1 MVEIRTVKYLF
12 LPLIFRTGVFFYVLL
27 QKNAKLDCAS
37 EVKISKRILYFS
49 RLVLTLHKNAKLDYE
64 TN

>member
-12 LPLIFRTGVFFYVLL
+12 LPLIFRTGVFFCTFA
-27 QKNAKLDCAS
+27 Q
-37 EVKISKRILYFS
+37 
-49 RLVLTLHKNAKLDYE
+49 NAKLDYE

>member
-12 LPLIFRTGVFFYVLL
+12 LPLIFRTGVFFVLL
-27 QKNAKLDCAS
+27 HKNAKLDCAS
-37 EVKISKRILYFS
+37 EVKISKRFLYFS